1 MMPAFTALVSA
12 VFWDDASDSILKFH
26 FELIRPESPS

>member
-12 VFWDDASDSILKFH
+12 VDDASDSILKFH